1 MQHFLIEVPHSP
13 EHVACARVVKIFLTT
28 GSHFLSHADWG
39 CMDGH
44 HSAWMVVE
52 AENKEDARLI
62 VPPQLRAQASI
73 VGLNKFSIEQIES
86 ILSRHPDEDDKK

>member
-1 MQHFLIEVPHSP
+1 MQQFLIEVPHAP
-13 EHVACARVVKIFLTT
+13 EHIACARVVKIFLTT
-28 GSHFLSHADWG
+28 GSHFLTHADWG
-39 CMDGH
+39 CMDGY

-73 VGLNKFSIEQIES
+73 VGLNKFSLEQIES
-86 ILSRHPDEDDKK
+86 ILSRHPDEEKK